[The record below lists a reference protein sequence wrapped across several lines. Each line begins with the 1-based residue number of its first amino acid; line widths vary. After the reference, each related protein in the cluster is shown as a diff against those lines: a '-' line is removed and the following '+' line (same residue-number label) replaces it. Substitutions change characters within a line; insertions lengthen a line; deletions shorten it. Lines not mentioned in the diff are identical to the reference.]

1 MLKAEI
7 IGNLGKDA
15 EVKEF
20 SGKKYVSLS
29 VACSEYSKD
38 QYGKRTEQA
47 AWVSV
52 LWYGD
57 GGGLLPYLKKGA
69 KVFIR
74 GNFKAQAYT
83 DKQGAA
89 QASININAS
98 EVQLCG
104 FKSDGNSNTTT
115 QATTTKASS
124 QNNDLPF

>member
-1 MLKAEI
+1 MPKAEI
-7 IGNLGKDA
+7 IGTIGADA
-15 EVKEF
+15 EVKDF

-29 VACSEYSKD
+29 VACNDYAKD
-38 QYGKRTEQA
+38 QQGKRTETTT
-47 AWVSV
+47 WVSV

-74 GNFKAQAYT
+74 GNLKAKAYT

-89 QASININAS
+89 KASININAF

-104 FKSDGNSNTTT
+104 FKSDSDSTTT
-115 QATTTKASS
+115 TSAPTRQSTS
-124 QNNDLPF
+124 NDGLPF

>member
-7 IGNLGKDA
+7 IGAIGADA
-15 EVKEF
+15 EIKDF
-20 SGKKYVSLS
+20 SGKKYVTLS
-29 VACSEYSKD
+29 VACNDYAKD
-38 QYGKRTEQA
+38 QQGNRTETTT
-47 AWVSV
+47 WVSV

-74 GNFKAQAYT
+74 GNLKAKAYT

-89 QASININAS
+89 KASININAF

-104 FKSDGNSNTTT
+104 FKSDSDSTTT
-115 QATTTKASS
+115 TSAPTRQSTS
-124 QNNDLPF
+124 NDGLPF

>member
-7 IGNLGKDA
+7 IGTIGADA
-15 EVKEF
+15 EIKDF

-29 VACSEYSKD
+29 VACNDYAKD
-38 QYGKRTEQA
+38 QQGNRTEMTT
-47 AWVSV
+47 WVSV

-74 GNFKAQAYT
+74 GNLKANAYT

-89 QASININAS
+89 QASISIYAI
-98 EVQLCG
+98 EVQLCS
-104 FKSDGNSNTTT
+104 FKSDSTTT
-115 QATTTKASS
+115 TSAPAQQSTS
-124 QNNDLPF
+124 NDGLPF

>member
-7 IGNLGKDA
+7 IGTIGADA
-15 EVKEF
+15 EIKDF

-29 VACSEYSKD
+29 VACNDYAKD
-38 QYGKRTEQA
+38 QQGNRTETTT
-47 AWVSV
+47 WVSV

-74 GNFKAQAYT
+74 GNLKAKAYT
-83 DKQGAA
+83 DKQGAT
-89 QASININAS
+89 QASININAF

-104 FKSDGNSNTTT
+104 FKSDGNTSTTT
-115 QATTTKASS
+115 SAPARQSTS
-124 QNNDLPF
+124 NDGLPF

>member
-7 IGNLGKDA
+7 IGTIGADA

-38 QYGKRTEQA
+38 HQGNRTETTT
-47 AWVSV
+47 WVSV

-69 KVFIR
+69 KIFIR
-74 GNFKAQAYT
+74 GNLKAKAYT

-89 QASININAS
+89 QASININAF

-104 FKSDGNSNTTT
+104 FKSDGNTTAQAPARQSTSN
-115 QATTTKASS
+115 
-124 QNNDLPF
+124 DGLPF

>member
-7 IGNLGKDA
+7 IGTIGADA
-15 EVKEF
+15 EIKDF
-20 SGKKYVSLS
+20 SGKKYVSFS
-29 VACSEYSKD
+29 VACNDYAKD
-38 QYGKRTEQA
+38 QKGNRTETTT
-47 AWVSV
+47 WVSV

-74 GNFKAQAYT
+74 GNLKAKAYT

-104 FKSDGNSNTTT
+104 FKSDGNSTTT
-115 QATTTKASS
+115 AQAPARQSTS
-124 QNNDLPF
+124 NDGLPF

>member
-7 IGNLGKDA
+7 IGTIGADA
-15 EVKEF
+15 EIKDF
-20 SGKKYVSLS
+20 SGKKYVYLS
-29 VACSEYSKD
+29 VACNDYSKD
-38 QYGKRTEQA
+38 QQGNRTETTT
-47 AWVSV
+47 WVSV

-74 GNFKAQAYT
+74 GNLKAKAYT

-104 FKSDGNSNTTT
+104 FKSDGNTSTTT
-115 QATTTKASS
+115 SAPARQSTS
-124 QNNDLPF
+124 NDGLPF

>member
-1 MLKAEI
+1 MLKLEI
-7 IGNLGKDA
+7 IGNIGSDA

-20 SGKKYVSLS
+20 GGKKYVSFS
-29 VACSEYSKD
+29 VACTEYSKD
-38 QYGKRTEQA
+38 QKGNKTEYTT
-47 AWVSV
+47 WVSI

-69 KVFIR
+69 KVFVR
-74 GNFKAQAYT
+74 GNLKAKTYT

-104 FKSDGNSNTTT
+104 GKSDGMSSSTVQPQREDNS
-115 QATTTKASS
+115 SG
-124 QNNDLPF
+124 LPF

>member
-7 IGNLGKDA
+7 IGTIGADA
-15 EVKEF
+15 EIKDF
-20 SGKKYVSLS
+20 SGKKYVYLS
-29 VACSEYSKD
+29 VACNDYSKD
-38 QYGKRTEQA
+38 QQGNRTETTT
-47 AWVSV
+47 WVSV

-74 GNFKAQAYT
+74 GNLKAKAYT

-89 QASININAS
+89 QASININAF

-104 FKSDGNSNTTT
+104 FKSDGNTSTTT
-115 QATTTKASS
+115 SAPARQSTS
-124 QNNDLPF
+124 NDGLPF

>member
-1 MLKAEI
+1 MLKVEI
-7 IGNLGKDA
+7 IGTIGADA
-15 EVKEF
+15 EVKDF

-29 VACSEYSKD
+29 VACNDYAKD
-38 QYGKRTEQA
+38 QQGNRTETTT
-47 AWVSV
+47 WVSV

-74 GNFKAQAYT
+74 GNLKTKAYT

-104 FKSDGNSNTTT
+104 GKSDGNTSTTT
-115 QATTTKASS
+115 SAPARQSTS
-124 QNNDLPF
+124 NDGLPF

>member
-7 IGNLGKDA
+7 IGTIGADA
-15 EVKEF
+15 EIKDF
-20 SGKKYVSLS
+20 SGKKYVSFS
-29 VACSEYSKD
+29 VACNDYAKD
-38 QYGKRTEQA
+38 QQGNRTETTT
-47 AWVSV
+47 WVSV

-74 GNFKAQAYT
+74 GNLKTKAYT

-89 QASININAS
+89 QASININAF

-104 FKSDGNSNTTT
+104 FKSDGNTSTTAQAPARQSTSN
-115 QATTTKASS
+115 
-124 QNNDLPF
+124 DGLPF

>member
-20 SGKKYVSLS
+20 SGRKYVSLS

-38 QYGKRTEQA
+38 QQGKRTEQA

-57 GGGLLPYLKKGA
+57 GGGLLPYLKRGA
-69 KVFIR
+69 KVFVR
-74 GNFKAQAYT
+74 GSLNCKAYATPKGMAPQI
-83 DKQGAA
+83 
-89 QASININAS
+89 SINVYAS
-98 EVQLCG
+98 EIQLCG
-104 FKSDGNSNTTT
+104 ANGEGTGQ

-124 QNNDLPF
+124 QNNGLPF

>member
-7 IGNLGKDA
+7 IGTIGADA
-15 EVKEF
+15 EVREF
-20 SGKKYVSLS
+20 SGKKYVTLS
-29 VACSEYSKD
+29 VACNDYAKD
-38 QYGKRTEQA
+38 QQGNRTEQTT
-47 AWVSV
+47 WVSV

-74 GNFKAQAYT
+74 GNLKAKAYT

-89 QASININAS
+89 QASININAF

-104 FKSDGNSNTTT
+104 FKSDGNTSTTT
-115 QATTTKASS
+115 SAPARQSTS
-124 QNNDLPF
+124 NDGLPF

>member
-7 IGNLGKDA
+7 IGTIGADA
-15 EVKEF
+15 EVREF

-29 VACSEYSKD
+29 VACNDYAKD
-38 QYGKRTEQA
+38 QQGNRTETTT
-47 AWVSV
+47 WVSV
-52 LWYGD
+52 LWY
-57 GGGLLPYLKKGA
+57 GGGLLPYLKKGT

-74 GNFKAQAYT
+74 GNLKAKAYT

-89 QASININAS
+89 QASININAF

-115 QATTTKASS
+115 SAPARQSTS
-124 QNNDLPF
+124 NDGLPF

>member
-7 IGNLGKDA
+7 IGTIGADA
-15 EVKEF
+15 EIKDF
-20 SGKKYVSLS
+20 SGKKYVYLS
-29 VACSEYSKD
+29 VACSEYTKD
-38 QYGKRTEQA
+38 QQGNRTDTTT
-47 AWVSV
+47 WVSV
-52 LWYGD
+52 LWYGE

-74 GNFKAQAYT
+74 GNLKAKAYT

-104 FKSDGNSNTTT
+104 FKSDGNSTTT
-115 QATTTKASS
+115 TSAPARQSTS
-124 QNNDLPF
+124 NDGLPF

>member
-7 IGNLGKDA
+7 IGTIGADA
-15 EVKEF
+15 EIKDF

-29 VACSEYSKD
+29 VACNDYAKD
-38 QYGKRTEQA
+38 QQGNRTEMTT
-47 AWVSV
+47 WVSV

-74 GNFKAQAYT
+74 GNLKAKAYT
-83 DKQGAA
+83 DKQGAS
-89 QASININAS
+89 QASININAF

-104 FKSDGNSNTTT
+104 FKSDSNTSTT
-115 QATTTKASS
+115 AQATTTKASS
-124 QNNDLPF
+124 QNDDLPF

>member
-1 MLKAEI
+1 MLKLEI
-7 IGNLGKDA
+7 IGNIGSDA

-20 SGKKYVSLS
+20 GEKKYVSFS
-29 VACSEYSKD
+29 VACTEYSKD
-38 QYGKRTEQA
+38 QKGNKTEYTT
-47 AWVSV
+47 WVSI

-57 GGGLLPYLKKGA
+57 GGGLLPYLKKGV

-74 GNFKAQAYT
+74 GNLKAKAYT

-104 FKSDGNSNTTT
+104 GKSDGMSSSNVQPQGEDNS
-115 QATTTKASS
+115 SG
-124 QNNDLPF
+124 LPF

>member
-7 IGNLGKDA
+7 IGTIGADA
-15 EVKEF
+15 EVKDF

-29 VACSEYSKD
+29 VACNDYAKD
-38 QYGKRTEQA
+38 QQGNRTETTT
-47 AWVSV
+47 WVSV
-52 LWYGD
+52 LWCGD

-74 GNFKAQAYT
+74 GNLKAKAYT

>member
-7 IGNLGKDA
+7 IGTIGADA
-15 EVKEF
+15 EVKDF

-29 VACSEYSKD
+29 VACSEYTKD
-38 QYGKRTEQA
+38 QQGKRTETTT
-47 AWVSV
+47 WVSV

-74 GNFKAQAYT
+74 GNLKSNAYT

-89 QASININAS
+89 QASININAF

-104 FKSDGNSNTTT
+104 FKSDGNTSTTAQAPARQSTSN
-115 QATTTKASS
+115 
-124 QNNDLPF
+124 DGLPF

>member
-7 IGNLGKDA
+7 IGTIGADA
-15 EVKEF
+15 EIKDF
-20 SGKKYVSLS
+20 SGKKYVSFS
-29 VACSEYSKD
+29 VACNDYSKD
-38 QYGKRTEQA
+38 QQGNRTETTT
-47 AWVSV
+47 WVSV

-74 GNFKAQAYT
+74 GNLKAKAYT
-83 DKQGAA
+83 DKQGAS

-104 FKSDGNSNTTT
+104 FKSDGNSTTT
-115 QATTTKASS
+115 AQAPARQSTS
-124 QNNDLPF
+124 NDGLPF

>member
-1 MLKAEI
+1 MLKLEI
-7 IGNLGKDA
+7 IGNIGSDA

-20 SGKKYVSLS
+20 GGKKYVSFS
-29 VACSEYSKD
+29 VACTEYSKD
-38 QYGKRTEQA
+38 QKGNKTEYTT
-47 AWVSV
+47 WVSI

-57 GGGLLPYLKKGA
+57 GGGLIPYLKKGV

-74 GNFKAQAYT
+74 GNLKAKAYT

-104 FKSDGNSNTTT
+104 GKSDGMSSSTVQPQREDNS
-115 QATTTKASS
+115 SG
-124 QNNDLPF
+124 LPF

>member
-7 IGNLGKDA
+7 IGTIGADA
-15 EVKEF
+15 EIKDF

-29 VACSEYSKD
+29 VACNDYAKD
-38 QYGKRTEQA
+38 QQGNRTEMTT
-47 AWVSV
+47 WVSV

-74 GNFKAQAYT
+74 GNLK
-83 DKQGAA
+83 A
-89 QASININAS
+89 QASININAF

-104 FKSDGNSNTTT
+104 FKSDGNSNTTA
-115 QATTTKASS
+115 QATTSKASS

>member
-7 IGNLGKDA
+7 IGTIGADA
-15 EVKEF
+15 EVREF

-29 VACSEYSKD
+29 VACNDYAKD
-38 QYGKRTEQA
+38 QQGNRTETTTR
-47 AWVSV
+47 VSV

-74 GNFKAQAYT
+74 GNLKAKVYT

-98 EVQLCG
+98 EVQLCA
-104 FKSDGNSNTTT
+104 FKSDGNTTAQAPARQSTSN
-115 QATTTKASS
+115 
-124 QNNDLPF
+124 DGLPF

>member
-7 IGNLGKDA
+7 IGTIGADA
-15 EVKEF
+15 EVKDF

-29 VACSEYSKD
+29 VACNDYAKD
-38 QYGKRTEQA
+38 QQGNRTETTT
-47 AWVSV
+47 WVSV
-52 LWYGD
+52 LWDGD
-57 GGGLLPYLKKGA
+57 GGRLLPYLKKGT

-74 GNFKAQAYT
+74 GNLKAKAYT

-89 QASININAS
+89 QASININAF

-115 QATTTKASS
+115 SAPARQSTS
-124 QNNDLPF
+124 NDGLPF

>member
-7 IGNLGKDA
+7 IGTIGADA

-29 VACSEYSKD
+29 VACNDYVKD
-38 QYGKRTEQA
+38 QQGNRTETTT
-47 AWVSV
+47 WVSV

-74 GNFKAQAYT
+74 GNLKAKAYT

-89 QASININAS
+89 QASININAF

-104 FKSDGNSNTTT
+104 FKSDGNSNTTA

-124 QNNDLPF
+124 QNDDLPF

>member
-7 IGNLGKDA
+7 IGTIGADA
-15 EVKEF
+15 EIKDF
-20 SGKKYVSLS
+20 SGKKYVSFS
-29 VACSEYSKD
+29 VACNDYAKD
-38 QYGKRTEQA
+38 QQGNRTETTT
-47 AWVSV
+47 WVSV
-52 LWYGD
+52 LWYGE

-74 GNFKAQAYT
+74 GNLKAKAYT

-104 FKSDGNSNTTT
+104 FKSDSNTSTT
-115 QATTTKASS
+115 AQAPARQSTS
-124 QNNDLPF
+124 NDGLPF

>member
-7 IGNLGKDA
+7 IGSIGADA
-15 EVKEF
+15 EVREF

-29 VACSEYSKD
+29 VACSEYTKD
-38 QYGKRTEQA
+38 QQGNRTETTT
-47 AWVSV
+47 WVSV

-74 GNFKAQAYT
+74 GNLKAKVYT

-98 EVQLCG
+98 EVQLCA
-104 FKSDGNSNTTT
+104 FKSDGNTTAQAPARQSTSN
-115 QATTTKASS
+115 
-124 QNNDLPF
+124 DGLPF